1 MLIFERRQKYIIYYL
16 FYYDIVHVVQIYQRK
31 KKANKKLNQFYQ
43 ILNTTYYWQFV
54 GLHTANSALIDL
66 SPVLWV
72 LTVVWRH
79 GEAVEKFTVSL
90 SLLCIIAICLTQIIY
105 L

>member
-43 ILNTTYYWQFV
+43 ILNTTYY
-54 GLHTANSALIDL
+54 
-66 SPVLWV
+66 
-72 LTVVWRH
+72 
-79 GEAVEKFTVSL
+79 
-90 SLLCIIAICLTQIIY
+90 
-105 L
+105 